1 LDHDEGQL
9 GVPETGALRVLRK
22 PKMSIVRRALFL
34 SVIERYA
41 LIVLGLV
48 SYVLVARLLTPY
60 EIGIYSVTAALVGV
74 VHVIRDFGVS
84 SYLIQEQELTA
95 ERRDTALGLSLLT
108 GGTLFVL
115 VFAVAPWVAAL
126 YEDPR
131 MASILRVVSLNLLLL
146 PFCGIALSLLRR
158 EMRFG
163 QLLWV
168 NILAGVVGF
177 LVTIGLAAAGLGPE
191 SLAWGIVA
199 CNAVTACGAWWAVP
213 ESERPKRP
221 RLVEWAHLLRFG
233 RPNTLAGVVVVASMD
248 INDLVVG
255 KVLGFAPVAILSR
268 AMGLMQLFHRDL
280 MGAVRN
286 VAYPAFAA
294 AFRRGEALEANY
306 VRSYGLVVGLAWPFY
321 GFLALFPLEI
331 LRLLAGPQWDAA
343 VPYVIVFA
351 AAGAVIATATLT
363 QTVVMAIGRV
373 DLASRADLIVALI
386 RVALA
391 VVAAVVLRDL
401 MAVAVALLLA
411 YLVAVPVF
419 YAYKQRCLPND
430 WAALAQQ
437 SARSLAVAAVCLA
450 LPAAVSLS
458 LGWSRTEPLPLPY
471 FLATCALALVGWLVA
486 VKLCRH
492 VIAHEPLYEKA
503 MSRIFRPRAA

>member
-1 LDHDEGQL
+1 
-9 GVPETGALRVLRK
+9 
-22 PKMSIVRRALFL
+22 MSIVRRALLL

-41 LIVLGLV
+41 LIALGLV

-74 VHVIRDFGVS
+74 VHVIRDFGVA
-84 SYLIQEQELTA
+84 SYLIQEQDLTR
-95 ERRDTALGLSLLT
+95 ERRDTALGISLLT
-108 GGTLFVL
+108 GSVLFVL
-115 VFAVAPWVAAL
+115 VFSAAPVAASV
-126 YEDPR
+126 YGDTR

-163 QLLWV
+163 QLLWI
-168 NILAGVVGF
+168 NILAGVLGF
-177 LVTIGLAAAGLGPE
+177 VVTIGLATAGVGPE

-199 CNAVTACGAWWAVP
+199 CNAVTAVGAWWAVP
-213 ESERPKRP
+213 VSERPRRP

-233 RPNTLAGVVVVASMD
+233 RPNTLAGVAVVASMD

-294 AFRRGEALEANY
+294 AHRQGDPLEASY
-306 VRSYGLVVGLAWPFY
+306 VRSYGLVLGLAWPFY
-321 GFLALFPLEI
+321 GFLALYPLET

-343 VPYVIVFA
+343 VPFVAVFA
-351 AAGAVIATATLT
+351 AAGAVIAMATLT
-363 QTVVMAIGRV
+363 QTLVMAVGRV
-373 DLASRADLIVALI
+373 DLASKADLIVALI
-386 RVALA
+386 RMALA
-391 VVAAVVLRDL
+391 VLAAVVLRDL

-411 YLVAVPVF
+411 YVVAVPVF
-419 YAYKQRCLPND
+419 YAYKQRCLPSD
-430 WAALAQQ
+430 WAGLALQ
-437 SARSLAVAAVCLA
+437 SAKSLAVSVLCLA
-450 LPAAVSLS
+450 VPAAVSFY
-458 LGWSRTEPLPLPY
+458 LGWHRSEPMPLIQ
-471 FLATCALALVGWLVA
+471 FLGICLLTLLAWVVA
-486 VKLCRH
+486 VRLCRH
-492 VIAHEPLYEKA
+492 SIAREPFYEKA
-503 MSRIFRPRAA
+503 LARVFRPRLA

>member
-1 LDHDEGQL
+1 
-9 GVPETGALRVLRK
+9 
-22 PKMSIVRRALFL
+22 MSIVRRALLL

-41 LIVLGLV
+41 LIALGLV

-84 SYLIQEQELTA
+84 SYLIQEQDLTA

-108 GGTLFVL
+108 GSVLFVA
-115 VFAVAPWVAAL
+115 VFAVAPLVASL
-126 YEDPR
+126 YGDLR

-168 NILAGVVGF
+168 NILAAVVGF
-177 LVTIGLAAAGLGPE
+177 VATIGLAAYGFGPE

-199 CNAVTACGAWWAVP
+199 CNAVTAVGAWWAVP
-213 ESERPKRP
+213 ASERPRRP

-248 INDLVVG
+248 VNDLVVG

-268 AMGLMQLFHRDL
+268 AQGLMQLFHRDL

-294 AFRRGEALEANY
+294 AFRKGESLEASY
-306 VRSYGLVVGLAWPFY
+306 IRSYGLVIGLAWPFY

-343 VPYVIVFA
+343 VPYVTVFA

-363 QTVVMAIGRV
+363 QTLVMAMGRV

-391 VVAAVVLRDL
+391 VLAAVVLRDL

-419 YAYKQRCLPND
+419 YVYKQRCLPND
-430 WAALAQQ
+430 WSGLARQ
-437 SARSLAVAAVCLA
+437 SSRSLAVTVLCLA
-450 LPAAVSLS
+450 VPAAVSFT
-458 LGWSRTEPLPLPY
+458 LGWSRTQPLPLAP
-471 FLATCALALVGWLVA
+471 FLGVCAIALVGWVAA

-492 VIAHEPLYEKA
+492 SISREPLYEKA
-503 MSRIFRPRAA
+503 LAKVLRTRSA